1 MGAFLFP
8 SLRVGRLL
16 IRRVQNESFT
26 YYSNYTEAQLLT
38 PAGFLLESIGAP
50 EFDEKFVYK
59 KYANKSA
66 FSFPLSLSSQRLT
79 A

>member
-1 MGAFLFP
+1 MRA
-8 SLRVGRLL
+8 
-16 IRRVQNESFT
+16 QNESFT

-66 FSFPLSLSSQRLT
+66 FPFPSSSTLRRY
-79 A
+79 